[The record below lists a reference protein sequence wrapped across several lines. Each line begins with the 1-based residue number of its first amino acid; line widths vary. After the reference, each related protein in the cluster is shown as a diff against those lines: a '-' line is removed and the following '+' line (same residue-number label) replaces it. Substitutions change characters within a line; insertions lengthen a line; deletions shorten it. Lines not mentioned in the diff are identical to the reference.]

1 MRTGQTPGEVALMLI
16 ELAAAVL
23 YFNRRG
29 TPVKL
34 AGLGVFSP
42 SISRDG
48 KLRINVRTDSKLVK
62 GINGDAGFTGRVT
75 NRDNIGLDND
85 GLKDMWDAEH
95 PDDPLEL

>member
-1 MRTGQTPGEVALMLI
+1 
-16 ELAAAVL
+16 VL

-42 SISRDG
+42 SINRNG
-48 KLRINVRTDSKLVK
+48 KYRINVRVDPKLVK
-62 GINGDAGFTGRVT
+62 DINADDSFNKRVT
-75 NRDNIGLDND
+75 NRDTIGLDND
-85 GLKDMWDAEH
+85 GFKVLWDAEH